1 VRRWL
6 GYLKLAVGRRP
17 ELLALAGDD
26 EEWRARPVEESTL
39 ELFLT

>member
-1 VRRWL
+1 L
-6 GYLKLAVGRRP
+6 LAVGRRP

-26 EEWRARPVEESTL
+26 EEWRARPVEESTF